1 MLHGWKKEALDA
13 VIKTVKPGKLN
24 LSENDNFNFILLFKD
39 NSCNLNY
46 SNQQPLTEKKGYCCV
61 DY

>member
-1 MLHGWKKEALDA
+1 M
-13 VIKTVKPGKLN
+13 IFN
-24 LSENDNFNFILLFKD
+24 LILLFKD
-39 NSCNLNY
+39 NSNLNY